1 VTAQTLRAKAA
12 WLATAL
18 LVAGCGGGEDPQP
31 SGRAM
36 TAPAPVEE
44 RATNGPPSI
53 VKIDLVPEAPR
64 PGDPI
69 DARVDA
75 EDPDGDS
82 VRVVFEWAVNGR
94 IVEGERRPRLM
105 TDELQKGDRVELRA
119 VASDGLLESPMRSR
133 AVKIGNLPP
142 RLQGISFSG
151 PADVRRGDPIE
162 ASPLASDPDGD
173 VLTYSYRWYVNEK
186 PTQQSENRF
195 DTTDLKRGDR
205 VHVEVVARDD
215 SDQTKP
221 VRSASVRVGNTP
233 PRILGV
239 PPVENVN
246 GEFRYAFRADDPDGD
261 RGLRFRLA
269 KAPAGMTIDS
279 DKGTARWRPDATQAG
294 THPVEVVVEDAY
306 GDGSALHFE
315 VTVTAQQGVPPAA
328 VAR

>member
-12 WLATAL
+12 WLTTAL
-18 LVAGCGGGEDPQP
+18 LVAGCGGGEEPQP
-31 SGRAM
+31 SGRPM
-36 TAPAPVEE
+36 TAPVPVQE
-44 RATNGPPSI
+44 RATNRPPSI
-53 VKIDLVPEAPR
+53 VKIELVPEAPR
-64 PGDPI
+64 PGNPI

-94 IVEGERRPRLM
+94 LVEGERRPRLM
-105 TDELQKGDRVELRA
+105 TDELQKGDRVELRV

-133 AVKIGNLPP
+133 VVRIGNLPP
-142 RLQGISFSG
+142 RLQGVSFSG
-151 PADVRRGDPIE
+151 PTDVRRGDPIE

-173 VLTYSYRWYVNEK
+173 ILTFSYRWYVNEK
-186 PTQQSENRF
+186 PTQQKANRF

-221 VRSASVRVGNTP
+221 VRSASVRIGNTP

-246 GEFRYAFRADDPDGD
+246 GEFRYAFRAEDPDGD

-269 KAPAGMTIDS
+269 EAPAGMIIDAG
-279 DKGTARWRPDATQAG
+279 KGTARWRPNATQAG

-306 GDGSALHFE
+306 GDGSALRFE
-315 VTVTAQQGVPPAA
+315 VTVTAQQSVSPAA
-328 VAR
+328 AAR